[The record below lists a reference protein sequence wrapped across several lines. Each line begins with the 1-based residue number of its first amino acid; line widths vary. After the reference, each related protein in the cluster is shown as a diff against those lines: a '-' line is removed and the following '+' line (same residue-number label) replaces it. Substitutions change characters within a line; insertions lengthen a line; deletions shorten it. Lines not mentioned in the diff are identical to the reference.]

1 MGTLYE
7 ITNELEM
14 LYEMATD
21 PDCDPQVLTDT
32 IEGVMGEL
40 ESKAS
45 SCVYVMKQ
53 LEMEQEKAEAVSK
66 EFSDK
71 AKVRAN
77 SLKRIKESILL
88 TMDRLGLKE
97 LEAGDY
103 TIKIQKNG
111 GKEPLVLDHPE
122 AVPDNL
128 TKVTIEPD
136 KEKIREYLKDNSV
149 TWAHIEPRGRHISIK

>member
-1 MGTLYE
+1 MSTLYE
-7 ITNELEM
+7 ITNDLET

-21 PDCDPQVLTDT
+21 PECDPQALSDT
-32 IEGVMGEL
+32 IEGVMGML
-40 ESKAS
+40 QDKAA
-45 SCVYVMKQ
+45 SCVHVIKQ

-66 EFSDK
+66 NFANK
-71 AKVRAN
+71 AKLRGN
-77 SLKRIKESILL
+77 NLKRIKEAIMS

-111 GKEPLVLDHPE
+111 GIEPLVLDHPE
-122 AVPDNL
+122 NVPDNL

-136 KEKIREYLKDNSV
+136 KDKIREYLKNNEVD
-149 TWAHIEPRGRHISIK
+149 WAHIEPRGRHITIK

>member
-7 ITNELEM
+7 IATELET
-14 LYEMATD
+14 LYDMSTD
-21 PDCDPQVLTDT
+21 PECDPQALADT
-32 IEGVMGEL
+32 IESVMGEL
-40 ESKAS
+40 ELKAS

-53 LEMEQEKAEAVSK
+53 LEMEQEKAETVSK

-77 SLKRIKESILL
+77 SLKRIKEAILL

-122 AVPDNL
+122 EVPDNL

-136 KEKIREYLKDNSV
+136 KDKIREYLKDNSAS
-149 TWAHIEPRGRHISIK
+149 WAHIEPRGRHLTIK

>member
-7 ITNELEM
+7 IATELET
-14 LYEMATD
+14 LYDMSTD
-21 PDCDPQVLTDT
+21 PECDPQALADT

-40 ESKAS
+40 ELKAS
-45 SCVYVMKQ
+45 SCVYVIKQ

-77 SLKRIKESILL
+77 SLKRIKEAIML

-122 AVPDNL
+122 EVPDNL

-136 KEKIREYLKDNSV
+136 KDKIREFLKDNEAS
-149 TWAHIEPRGRHISIK
+149 WAHIEPRGRHLTIK

>member
-7 ITNELEM
+7 IATELET
-14 LYEMATD
+14 LYDMSTD
-21 PDCDPQVLTDT
+21 PECDPQALADT

-40 ESKAS
+40 EVKAS
-45 SCVYVMKQ
+45 SCVYVIKQ

-66 EFSDK
+66 EFSNK
-71 AKVRAN
+71 AQVRAN
-77 SLKRIKESILL
+77 SLKRIKEAIML
-88 TMDRLGLKE
+88 TMDRLGLTE

-111 GKEPLVLDHPE
+111 GKEPLILDHPE
-122 AVPDNL
+122 EVPDNL

-136 KEKIREYLKDNSV
+136 KDKIREFLKDNSAS
-149 TWAHIEPRGRHISIK
+149 WAHMEPRGRHLTIK

>member
-7 ITNELEM
+7 IATELET
-14 LYEMATD
+14 LYDMSTD
-21 PDCDPQVLTDT
+21 PECDPQALADT

-40 ESKAS
+40 EVKAS
-45 SCVYVMKQ
+45 SCVYVIKQ

-66 EFSDK
+66 EFLDK

-77 SLKRIKESILL
+77 SLKRIKEAIML
-88 TMDRLGLKE
+88 TMDRLGLTE

-111 GKEPLVLDHPE
+111 GKEPLILDHPE
-122 AVPDNL
+122 EVPDNL

-136 KEKIREYLKDNSV
+136 KDKIREFLKDNSAS
-149 TWAHIEPRGRHISIK
+149 WAHMEPRGRHLTIK